1 MLNGC
6 SLCLVRLSAAR
17 LMTCYLPRRAPIN
30 GLRNRIAGAPAVPQ
44 HHFAF
49 RDPGGLPR
57 REPVALTLT
66 ALAPQLFREL
76 IARSPVC
83 LVSLLTRKP
92 RFWSSHASLRRRNR
106 PPCAHSYRS
115 CTISLSSLSH
125 STQADAPSAP
135 LPAPGPPRRR
145 PPARPPRTLPAL
157 PSASAAPAMAGV
169 TAAVVGAVAR

>member
-6 SLCLVRLSAAR
+6 SLGLVRLSAAR

-30 GLRNRIAGAPAVPQ
+30 GLRNRIAGALAVPQ
-44 HHFAF
+44 HHFG
-49 RDPGGLPR
+49 RVGSTSQRTGCS
-57 REPVALTLT
+57 LTLT
-66 ALAPQLFREL
+66 ALAPQLFRDL
-76 IARSPVC
+76 VARSPVC

-92 RFWSSHASLRRRNR
+92 RFWSSHASLRQRNR

-157 PSASAAPAMAGV
+157 PNASAAPAMAGV